1 MGTSTDSQGSQLDKD
16 SIVKQATIFTG
27 DQIRDAWHKTKFSLI
42 QLISTNKQYRAL
54 PRAVWDSILA
64 EHLTVHEYV
73 PEFFD
78 CDAFSVAFCGLVAFK
93 YEINGCA
100 RVLDSSAGH
109 SYNAVLVSEDGT
121 SCTWELVE
129 PQADIFVSDMK
140 KSDVTI
146 TAPDGAYRARQ
157 GFAVTV

>member
-1 MGTSTDSQGSQLDKD
+1 MGISVDSQGSQLTKD
-16 SIVKQATIFTG
+16 DVVKQATIFTG
-27 DQIRDAWHKTKFSLI
+27 DQIRDAWHQTKFSLI

-54 PRAVWDSILA
+54 PKSVWDSILA

-109 SYNAVLVSEDGT
+109 SYNAVLVSEDGKT
-121 SCTWELVE
+121 CTWELVE
-129 PQADIFVSDMK
+129 PQADIFVDDLK

-146 TAPDGAYRARQ
+146 TSPDGAYRARQ